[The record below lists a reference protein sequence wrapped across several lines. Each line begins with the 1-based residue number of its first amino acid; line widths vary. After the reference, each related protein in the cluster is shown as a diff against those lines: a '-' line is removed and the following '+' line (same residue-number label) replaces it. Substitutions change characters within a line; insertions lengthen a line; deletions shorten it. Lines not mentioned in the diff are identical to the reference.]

1 MIYEWKMFT
10 SGRCTGWR
18 ICLLW
23 FNMCLLNGVKCAHAH
38 CTLHSQFRSKELMAN
53 WAKFRFFSRQLHKI
67 AFELLLLCYN
77 SHTYAGKKIELQHS
91 KNHLHRQLSNNY
103 FGEEILQAR
112 NENGDAFHVR
122 EARNQTISTFDRR
135 TLLAEAHTKRWKE
148 KVNGKQLPLSR
159 RRTQCIS
166 YTLQHCAVFF
176 ICDFPNSSECFN

>member
-1 MIYEWKMFT
+1 MHI
-10 SGRCTGWR
+10 
-18 ICLLW
+18 
-23 FNMCLLNGVKCAHAH
+23 AH
-38 CTLHSQFRSKELMAN
+38 CTVNFGRRSWWPIGPNSDFSHGNCIKLHLS
-53 WAKFRFFSRQLHKI
+53 FSCFATI
-67 AFELLLLCYN
+67 
-77 SHTYAGKKIELQHS
+77 HTLTPKNKNELQHS

-103 FGEEILQAR
+103 FGEEMFQAR

-176 ICDFPNSSECFN
+176 ICDFPNSSECFNKNSNLFQYTSTWSTK